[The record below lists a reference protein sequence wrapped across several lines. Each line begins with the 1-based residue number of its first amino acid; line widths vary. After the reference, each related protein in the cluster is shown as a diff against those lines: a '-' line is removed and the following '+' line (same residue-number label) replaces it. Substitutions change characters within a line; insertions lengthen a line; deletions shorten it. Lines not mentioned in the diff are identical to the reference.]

1 MSRTL
6 SIFKNC
12 TDEFIDKFLSL
23 AQPAKLKAG
32 EVILNQGQINERFL
46 ILISGSV
53 EVRVNNELV
62 ARLDNSGDLMGEMSA
77 LTGRMITASLKAA
90 SDIEFLEISAFRL
103 RDEIRIGKEK
113 FGFEFYTMLAHTL
126 SDKIIRTNQKARQFE
141 IANRAL
147 ADINQKLDS
156 KVRERTRALGVVV
169 AELQASLKPLGEN
182 LASLENTTNAELVA
196 TVKAQVQSAEARL
209 KPLSEIYLTEL
220 AMSTEKLLLIEPD
233 RKQQGIARLAIG
245 GTGIH
250 MDIAASEDEARM
262 LMKDNKYTL
271 FFVAL
276 ELAVLLPEIR
286 CQFPDARFA
295 VMGAGAASEQ
305 LSILKKYSDQIK
317 TLVARRPDD
326 RTFTAK
332 NVSTTLNKL
341 VSKDLFGIEKYLML
355 GIDVKVK
362 AITCSDDRSTL
373 AEEMETYFSGL
384 GVRSTML
391 DRVRIVAEE
400 LMMNAIY
407 DAPLDGFGKPIFNHL
422 PRTETVDLERDQWGE
437 FRFACDGTLAAI
449 SVADPFGG
457 FQLQTLIDY
466 LERNYNSNGESVQ
479 IAGKGGAGRGLHQ
492 IVESSDLVVFN
503 VVDGV
508 RTEVIAFFDLDPR
521 AKDEAKTPAFHFFSI

>member
-6 SIFKNC
+6 NIFKNC

-23 AQPAKLKAG
+23 AQPAKLQAG

-90 SDIEFLEISAFRL
+90 SDIEFLEIPAVQL
-103 RDEIRIGKEK
+103 RSEIQNGREK

-147 ADINQKLDS
+147 ADINQKLDE

-169 AELQASLKPLGEN
+169 AELQASLEPLETNLNNLVGE
-182 LASLENTTNAELVA
+182 TNEPLVA
-196 TVKAQVQSAEARL
+196 EVKAQVQSAQARL

-220 AMSTEKLLLIEPD
+220 AMSSERLLLIEPD
-233 RKQQGIARLAIG
+233 RKQQSIARLAIG

-250 MDIAASEDEARM
+250 MDIATSEDEARKFM
-262 LMKDNKYTL
+262 QDHEYTL

-276 ELAVLLPEIR
+276 DLASLLPEIQK
-286 CQFPDARFA
+286 QFPLARYA
-295 VMGAGAASEQ
+295 VMGAGAASDQ
-305 LSILKKYSDQIK
+305 LATLKKYSGQIK
-317 TLVARRPDD
+317 TLVARRADD

-332 NVSTTLNKL
+332 NVSTTLGKL
-341 VSKDLFGIEKYLML
+341 VSKDLFGVEKYMML
-355 GIDVKVK
+355 GTDVKVK
-362 AITCSDDRSTL
+362 PITSSDDRDAL
-373 AEEMETYFSGL
+373 AGEMENYFSGL
-384 GVRSTML
+384 GVRSSIL
-391 DRVRIVAEE
+391 DRVRMVTEE
-400 LMMNAIY
+400 LLMNAIY
-407 DAPLDGFGKPIFNHL
+407 DAPVDGLGKAIFNHL
-422 PRTETVDLERDQWGE
+422 PRTEVVDLERDQWGE

-457 FQLQTLIDY
+457 FELQTLIDY
-466 LERNYNSNGESVQ
+466 LERNYNSKGESVQ
-479 IAGKGGAGRGLHQ
+479 SAGKGGAGRGLHQ

-503 VVDGV
+503 IVNGV

-521 AKDEAKTPAFHFFSI
+521 SKDEAKTPAFHFFSI